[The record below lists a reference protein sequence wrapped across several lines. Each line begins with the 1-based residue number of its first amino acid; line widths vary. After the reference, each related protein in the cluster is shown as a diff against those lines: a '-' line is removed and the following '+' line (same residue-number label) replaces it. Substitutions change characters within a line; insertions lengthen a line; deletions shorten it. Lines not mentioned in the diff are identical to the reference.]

1 VCDELLTGGRMT
13 AGIVRRG
20 DRLLRPMG
28 PWSPGEIITHGDLG
42 PFVDAYG
49 LAGRRS
55 ILPALAQA
63 KLDVA
68 ERVRTWPVGPAGAAA
83 ALEFTAGELRWLE
96 AVTPHLSEA
105 L

>member
-28 PWSPGEIITHGDLG
+28 PWS
-42 PFVDAYG
+42 
-49 LAGRRS
+49 
-55 ILPALAQA
+55 

-96 AVTPHLSEA
+96 AVTPQLSEA